1 MNLGQVV
8 GGRCQHL
15 TMGVFIGSEA
25 LAAGKVTRNELRRR
39 YKRICPNVYGPPN
52 PTLRERA
59 EAAWLWSNRRGVIA
73 GVAASALHH
82 ARWVA
87 DDVPIEML
95 GRSTRPAA
103 GVIVRNEVYAPD
115 EVMTIHGIPVT
126 TAARTLFDLGRHLPR
141 DEAVMRMDAL
151 LWCWQVAVDEVLP
164 LIDRY
169 PSARNIRRLKTA
181 LELSDDGAESPRE
194 TWLRLALTDAGMRP
208 TRTQIPVFDEKGR
221 IVAKVDMGWE
231 DLKVGVQ
238 YDGRQHQT
246 DRQRYIQDL
255 KVNRALE
262 QQKWAMVRVIAED
275 RLGDT
280 LARVARTL
288 EARRRSAA

>member
-1 MNLGQVV
+1 
-8 GGRCQHL
+8 
-15 TMGVFIGSEA
+15 MGVFIGSEA

-39 YKRICPNVYGPPN
+39 YRRICPNVYGPPN

-87 DDVPIEML
+87 DDIPIEML
-95 GRSTRPAA
+95 ARSTRPAA

-262 QQKWAMVRVIAED
+262 QQRWAMVRVIAED
-275 RLGDT
+275 RLGDS

>member
-1 MNLGQVV
+1 
-8 GGRCQHL
+8 
-15 TMGVFIGSEA
+15 MGVFIGSEA

-87 DDVPIEML
+87 DDIPVEML

-262 QQKWAMVRVIAED
+262 QQRWAMVRVIAED
-275 RLGDT
+275 RLGDS

>member
-1 MNLGQVV
+1 
-8 GGRCQHL
+8 
-15 TMGVFIGSEA
+15 MGVFIGSEA

>member
-1 MNLGQVV
+1 
-8 GGRCQHL
+8 
-15 TMGVFIGSEA
+15 MGVFIGSEA

-39 YKRICPNVYGPPN
+39 YFRICPNVYGPPH
-52 PTLRERA
+52 PTLRDRA
-59 EAAWLWSNRRGVIA
+59 EAAWLWSNRRGVVA

-87 DDVPIEML
+87 DDIPIEML

-141 DEAVMRMDAL
+141 DEAVARMDAL
-151 LWCWQVAVDEVLP
+151 LWCWQVAVDEVRP

-169 PSARNIRRLKTA
+169 PSARNMRRLKTA
-181 LELSDDGAESPRE
+181 LDLADDGAESPRE

-231 DLKVGVQ
+231 DLKVGIQ

-275 RLGDT
+275 RLSDT